1 MMTPS
6 KTQPETDMSITY
18 LEQRYANTLAEMAA
32 QGLIEGD
39 ELPSLQELMQTIKD
53 TVDDEQ
59 LSFPDFEHF
68 FAWWDVTTAYDQM
81 DEETSAEHHKPALEI
96 AFAALV
102 REGFFVV
109 DFKSTYE
116 ARVAELIQSGTV
128 AQGELP
134 DFDAITAEIKVA
146 VLIDQDRFWSFAE
159 FFDFYE
165 KAVAVAAENF
175 NLTLEHQKPALEV
188 LYWSLVC
195 EDAL

>member
-1 MMTPS
+1 
-6 KTQPETDMSITY
+6 MSITD

-32 QGLIEGD
+32 QALIEGD

-81 DEETSAEHHKPALEI
+81 DEETSVEQHKPALEI

-116 ARVAELIQSGTV
+116 AKVAELVQSGTV
-128 AQGELP
+128 DQGELP
-134 DFDAITAEIKVA
+134 DFDAITEEIKEA
-146 VLIDQDRFWSFAE
+146 VLIDQERFWSFAE

-165 KAVAVAAENF
+165 KAVAIAAENLS
-175 NLTLEHQKPALEV
+175 LTLENQKPALEV

>member
-1 MMTPS
+1 MMNPS
-6 KTQPETDMSITY
+6 KTQPETDMSITD

-59 LSFPDFEHF
+59 LSFPDFEQF

-96 AFAALV
+96 AFAALL

-116 ARVAELIQSGTV
+116 AKVAELIQSGTV

-165 KAVAVAAENF
+165 KAVAVAAENLS
-175 NLTLEHQKPALEV
+175 LTLEHQKPALEV

>member
-1 MMTPS
+1 
-6 KTQPETDMSITY
+6 MSITD
-18 LEQRYANTLAEMAA
+18 LEQRYSNTIAEMAA

-39 ELPSLQELMQTIKD
+39 ELPSLKELMQTIKD

-59 LSFPDFEHF
+59 LSFPGFEQF

-81 DEETSAEHHKPALEI
+81 DEETSVEQHKPALEI

-116 ARVAELIQSGTV
+116 AKVAELMQSGTV

-134 DFDAITAEIKVA
+134 DFDAITEEVKVA
-146 VLIDQDRFWSFAE
+146 VLIEQIPFWSFAE

-175 NLTLEHQKPALEV
+175 SLTLEHQKPALEV

-195 EDAL
+195 EEAL

>member
-1 MMTPS
+1 
-6 KTQPETDMSITY
+6 MSSIY
-18 LEQRYANTLAEMAA
+18 LEQRYTDTLAEMAA

-59 LSFPDFEHF
+59 LSFPGFEQF
-68 FAWWDVTTAYDQM
+68 FEWWDVTTAYDQM
-81 DEETSAEHHKPALEI
+81 DEETSVEHHKPALEI
-96 AFAALV
+96 AFAALL

-116 ARVAELIQSGTV
+116 AKVAELIQSGTV

-175 NLTLEHQKPALEV
+175 SLTLEHQKPALEV